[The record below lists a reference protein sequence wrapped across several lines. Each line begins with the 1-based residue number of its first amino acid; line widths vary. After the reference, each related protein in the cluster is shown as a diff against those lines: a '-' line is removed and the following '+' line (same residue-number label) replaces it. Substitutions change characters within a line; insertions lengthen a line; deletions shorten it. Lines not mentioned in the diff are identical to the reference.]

1 MTQITQQE
9 IEETFE
15 SFETF
20 TEADIQKFMRT
31 FQKKQEPLLVY
42 IAAVAEREDLNEEEY
57 DLLITMVLLTWHLMR
72 LKFPKMKRLTMKQ
85 LERLDDLLYE
95 GLASNPG
102 SMLQEV
108 QNYAQ
113 PVLHEAVLTNVM
125 EAEEGVREDRKGI
138 IYFTLK
144 NVMDGMIHA
153 SSAS

>member
-144 NVMDGMIHA
+144 NVMDGMLQA
-153 SSAS
+153 SS